1 MYEHTMILKIDHD
14 SQVPLHLQVEDL
26 LRKLIEQP
34 AYRNGKLLPKEVE
47 LAKRLGIS
55 RNTVRQA
62 TNKLAHEKLLV
73 RKKGIGTKVADNNVT
88 TELFNWYSFSYEM
101 ERRGL
106 KLINYDIQTSW
117 VEPDQEVMDALELK
131 QADKILKL
139 ERLRGS
145 EDGPTVYF
153 ISYFHPRVGLTGKE
167 DFTRHL
173 YEMLEADHSTIA
185 ALSKEAIKAIVADK
199 VLAKKL
205 HIEKNQP
212 ILFRE
217 RKVYDPG
224 ERPVEYNLGYYRAD
238 KFTYT
243 IDIKRK

>member
-1 MYEHTMILKIDHD
+1 MNFKIDHD
-14 SQVPLHLQVEDL
+14 SQVPLHLQVENL
-26 LRKLIEQP
+26 LRNLIEQP

-62 TNKLAHEKLLV
+62 TNKLSHEKLLV

-101 ERRGL
+101 EKRGL
-106 KLINYDIQTSW
+106 KLVNYDIQTSW
-117 VEPDQEVMDALELK
+117 VKPDQEVMDALELK
-131 QADKILKL
+131 QPDKILKL

-145 EDGPTVYF
+145 EDSPTVYF
-153 ISYFHPRVGLTGKE
+153 ISYFHPRVGLTGNE
-167 DFTRHL
+167 DFSRHL
-173 YEMLEADHSTIA
+173 YEMLEGDYSTIA

-199 VLAKKL
+199 ELAKKL
-205 HIEKNQP
+205 RIEKNQP

-224 ERPVEYNLGYYRAD
+224 ERPVEYNLGFYRAD

>member
-1 MYEHTMILKIDHD
+1 MNLEIDHD
-14 SQVPLHLQVEDL
+14 SQIPLHLQVEDL

-47 LAKRLGIS
+47 LAKLLGIS

-62 TNKLAHEKLLV
+62 TNKLSHERLLV

-88 TELFNWYSFSYEM
+88 TELFNWYSFSNEM
-101 ERRGL
+101 ESHGV
-106 KLINYDIQTSW
+106 KLVNYDIQTSW
-117 VEPDQEVMDALELK
+117 VEPDQQVMDALELK
-131 QADKILKL
+131 QPDKILKL

-153 ISYFHPRVGLTGKE
+153 VSYFHPRVGLTGNE

-173 YEMLEADHSTIA
+173 YEMLETDFSTIA
-185 ALSKEAIKAIVADK
+185 NLSKEAIKAILADK
-199 VLAKKL
+199 ELAKKL
-205 HIEKNQP
+205 RIEKNQP

-224 ERPVEYNLGYYRAD
+224 ERPVEYNLGFYRAD

>member
-1 MYEHTMILKIDHD
+1 MNLKIDHE
-14 SQVPLHLQVEDL
+14 SQVPLHLQVENL

-34 AYRNGKLLPKEVE
+34 AYRNGMLLPKEVE

-62 TNKLAHEKLLV
+62 TNKLSHEKLLV

-101 ERRGL
+101 EKRGL
-106 KLINYDIQTSW
+106 KLVNYDIQTSW
-117 VEPDQEVMDALELK
+117 VKPDQEVLDALELK

-153 ISYFHPRVGLTGKE
+153 ISYFHPRVGLTGNE
-167 DFTRHL
+167 DFSKHL
-173 YEMLEADHSTIA
+173 YEMLEADFSTIA
-185 ALSKEAIKAIVADK
+185 AISKEAIRAIVADK
-199 VLAKKL
+199 ELAKKL
-205 HIEKNQP
+205 QIEKNQP

-238 KFTYT
+238 KFTYS

>member
-1 MYEHTMILKIDHD
+1 MNLKIDHE
-14 SQVPLHLQVEDL
+14 SQVPLHLQVENL

-62 TNKLAHEKLLV
+62 TNKLSHEKLLV

-101 ERRGL
+101 EKRGL
-106 KLINYDIQTSW
+106 KLVNYEIQTSW
-117 VEPDQEVMDALELK
+117 VKPDQEVMDALELK
-131 QADKILKL
+131 QDDKILKL

-153 ISYFHPRVGLTGKE
+153 ISYFHPRVGLTGNE
-167 DFTRHL
+167 DFSRHL
-173 YEMLEADHSTIA
+173 YELLETDYATIA

-199 VLAKKL
+199 ELAKKL
-205 HIEKNQP
+205 RIEKNQP